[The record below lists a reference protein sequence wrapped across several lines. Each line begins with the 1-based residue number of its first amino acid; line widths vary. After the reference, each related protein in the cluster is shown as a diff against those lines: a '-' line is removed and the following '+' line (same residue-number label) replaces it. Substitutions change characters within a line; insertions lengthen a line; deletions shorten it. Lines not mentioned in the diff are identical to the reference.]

1 MIWQSILGA
10 ILSPLSAPWPG
21 RPSGLFTTPSGA
33 ARADVPSPRAPAL
46 TALWLAAIG
55 WLLASALINDSKKDD
70 E

>member
-1 MIWQSILGA
+1 MAKYIRRYFIPALCA
-10 ILSPLSAPWPG
+10 LA
-21 RPSGLFTTPSGA
+21 GA
-33 ARADVPSPRAPAL
+33 AVGLIYYALWGCESGCAITSSPAL